1 MAAVPR
7 MNISMTEVER
17 ARLFR
22 LAERWEV
29 KPARAIARAVLH
41 TLETLDAGEPIHSVE
56 RPRKPRAPP

>member
-7 MNISMTEVER
+7 MNISMTEAER

-41 TLETLDAGEPIHSVE
+41 ANESLDAGEPIHSVE
-56 RPRKPRAPP
+56 TRRRNRAPP